1 MTTEITAD
9 KDRVSRRSFLAALFA
24 GAAVATFV
32 AIEPSGVEA
41 QERQFTGFHHEPR
54 HSRPRSP
61 SRGRRRHRRVARVHR
76 RGRPRPLPHNPE
88 APAQ

>member
-1 MTTEITAD
+1 MTAEIMAD
-9 KDRVSRRSFLAALFA
+9 KDRVSRRSVLAALFA

-32 AIEPSGVEA
+32 VVEPSDVEA
-41 QERQFTGFHHEPR
+41 QERQFTGLHHEPR

-76 RGRPRPLPHNPE
+76 RGKPRPRNPE

>member
-1 MTTEITAD
+1 MTAEILAD

-32 AIEPSGVEA
+32 VAEPSDVEA
-41 QERQFTGFHHEPR
+41 QERQFTGLHHEPR

-61 SRGRRRHRRVARVHR
+61 SRGRRRHRRVARGHR
-76 RGRPRPLPHNPE
+76 RGKPRPRNPE